1 MYVIQQVVIHPS
13 GCTDTL
19 QQIIDIFPEV
29 RYYLPNAFTPNNDSV
44 NDFYKGV
51 GVMTGATDFNLTIW
65 NRWGEKIFETD
76 DPEASWNG
84 RKFNTGRDAPSG
96 VYVVLVKYN
105 DPRGNP
111 FEIKGYATLIR

>member
-1 MYVIQQVVIHPS
+1 
-13 GCTDTL
+13 
-19 QQIIDIFPEV
+19 
-29 RYYLPNAFTPNNDSV
+29 
-44 NDFYKGV
+44 
-51 GVMTGATDFNLTIW
+51 MTGATNFSLTIW
-65 NRWGEKIFETD
+65 NRWGEMIFETD

-84 RKFNTGRDAPSG
+84 KKFNTGRDSPSG